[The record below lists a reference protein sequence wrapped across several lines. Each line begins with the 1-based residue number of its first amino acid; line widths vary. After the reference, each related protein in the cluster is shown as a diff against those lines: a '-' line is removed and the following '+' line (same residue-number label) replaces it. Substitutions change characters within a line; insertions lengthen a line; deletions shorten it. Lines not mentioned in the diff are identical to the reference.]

1 MSVSHVALRMETVVI
16 CRVRTRY
23 SFFLLSCYFL
33 FAAHTNFL
41 FLLLFSSSLL
51 LFFSSSLLFVF
62 VSSLLLFFLLL
73 TLVLPRLSFSFSF
86 PLHFLSTPSPFT
98 LPQVPSSSFHSLFS
112 VPSSSLSLSLVA
124 KCARPEDPRH
134 PTQRSNEQC

>member
-23 SFFLLSCYFL
+23 SFFSFELLFFCSQLTSVSSF
-33 FAAHTNFL
+33 F
-41 FLLLFSSSLL
+41 FSSSLL
-51 LFFSSSLLFVF
+51 LFT
-62 VSSLLLFFLLL
+62 SSLLLTSYLGTFSSLFL
-73 TLVLPRLSFSFSF
+73 FFSF

-98 LPQVPSSSFHSLFS
+98 PPQVPSSSFHSLFS